1 MLKFSLLILC
11 AGFGKRMLEL
21 TTNTPKPL
29 LKFNNKILLNNTI
42 NFFKSIGCNEFF
54 INTHYLNAEIEKYV
68 NKNFSDTNISLIYEP
83 SILGTG
89 GGIKNVFNYTD
100 NKKICV
106 VNSDIFWKSENKIDI
121 NNFLKDFNEINH
133 CKILLSKNDNF
144 YGLKKTIGDFNIK
157 NDNISYWI
165 EGNELNF
172 YSGFQI
178 VSKNIFKNTNK
189 NFSMNDI
196 WKNLINAQSL
206 RGAVMNSNLFH
217 IGDKNSIDIL

>member
-1 MLKFSLLILC
+1 MFKFSLLILC

-29 LKFNNKILLNNTI
+29 IKINNKILLNNTI
-42 NFFKSIGCNEFF
+42 NFFRSIGCNEFF
-54 INTHYLNAEIEKYV
+54 INTHYLNEEIEKHV
-68 NKNFSDTNISLIYEP
+68 NKNFNNINLNLIYEP

-89 GGIKNVFNYTD
+89 GGIKNIFNYTD

-106 VNSDIFWKSENKIDI
+106 VNSDIFWKPENKLDI
-121 NNFLKDFNEINH
+121 NNFLKNFHEIRY

-144 YGLKKTIGDFNIK
+144 YGLKKTKGDFNIT
-157 NDNISYWI
+157 NDNISNWT

-178 VSKNIFKNTNK
+178 VSKNIFENTK
-189 NFSMNDI
+189 SHFPMNDV
-196 WKNLINAQSL
+196 WKDLIDAQSL
-206 RGAVMNSNLFH
+206 KGGFMHSNLFH